1 MNIAGFVPLSL
12 CDYPGR
18 VAAVVFTQ
26 GCNFR
31 CPFCHNAHLMPL
43 LPSTGNVLEEEQVL
57 ARIAEHRTRLG
68 GVVISGGEPTLQRDL
83 PGFLL
88 RIKTL
93 GLAVKLDTNGSQPE
107 ALRHVLDERLVDFIA
122 MDVKA
127 PWEHYPRLTGT
138 ACAPDDLTQSVR
150 LIAGSGLPH
159 QFRTTRVDLLLTDS
173 DYRNVLAQIPDGS
186 PHVWQAFR
194 PEHCFDPTLRP
205 PAPHSPAPVTPGNPT
220 ATKERSSSRVVRSSQ

>member
-88 RIKTL
+88 RLKTL